1 MRLDLLAALSGAMIA
16 VQARVN
22 GELSHQLNNGLQAA
36 FVSFGSGLLI
46 ILLITPFSSQIKEG
60 IVNLRAAVKNKEIA
74 RWKLLAG
81 ALGGSFVAIQTQIV
95 PLIGVAIYSVASIA
109 GQTAMSL
116 IVDRIGLTGG
126 GKKLISPRRV
136 LAAVLTVIA
145 VLVSV
150 WDRIDANNLSMFA
163 VTAGGIA
170 GAIVGVQRALNGQ
183 INEYSHQSFTT
194 SLLNFITGTSFLM
207 ILIAI
212 GLVIGR
218 NELSP
223 LPSNPWWIYTGGV
236 IGVIYIAFTST
247 IVQHLG
253 VLTFTLFS
261 VGGQLVGS
269 LVIDLVSPTKGV
281 SVSAYLVTG
290 IFMTYAGVI
299 GVIYIAFI
307 STIVQHL
314 GVLTFTLFSVGGQ
327 LISSLIIDFVSPTNG
342 VRVSYYLITG
352 IAMTYLGVIA
362 GGVGSSRVKKP
373 QKQ

>member
-16 VQARVN
+16 LQARAN
-22 GELSHQLNNGLQAA
+22 GELSHRLNNGLQAA
-36 FVSFGSGLLI
+36 LVSFGSGLLI
-46 ILLITPFSSQIKEG
+46 IFVITLFNSKIKEG
-60 IVNLRAAVKNKEIA
+60 IRNLRTAVANKEIA
-74 RWKLLAG
+74 RWKLFAG

-116 IVDRIGLTGG
+116 VVDRIGLTGG

-136 LAAVLTVIA
+136 LAAFLTVIA

-163 VTAGGIA
+163 VTAGCIA

-194 SLLNFITGTSFLM
+194 SLLNFMTGTTFLL
-207 ILIAI
+207 ILIAA
-212 GLVIGR
+212 GLILGR

-223 LPSNPWWIYTGGV
+223 LPSGPWWIYTGGV

-269 LVIDLVSPTKGV
+269 LIIDLVSPTKGV

-290 IFMTYAGVI
+290 IVMTYA
-299 GVIYIAFI
+299 
-307 STIVQHL
+307 
-314 GVLTFTLFSVGGQ
+314 
-327 LISSLIIDFVSPTNG
+327 
-342 VRVSYYLITG
+342 
-352 IAMTYLGVIA
+352 GVIA

-373 QKQ
+373 QRQ

>member
-16 VQARVN
+16 LQARAN
-22 GELSHQLNNGLQAA
+22 GELSHRLNNGLQAA
-36 FVSFGSGLLI
+36 LVSFGSGLLI
-46 ILLITPFSSQIKEG
+46 IFVITLFNSTIKEG
-60 IVNLRAAVKNKEIA
+60 IRNLRAAVTNKEIA

-116 IVDRIGLTGG
+116 VVDRIGLTGG

-136 LAAVLTVIA
+136 LAAFLTVLA

-170 GAIVGVQRALNGQ
+170 GAIVGIQRALNGQ
-183 INEYSHQSFTT
+183 INEHSHQSFTT
-194 SLLNFITGTSFLM
+194 SLLNFITGTSFLL
-207 ILIAI
+207 ILIVA
-212 GLVIGR
+212 GLILGR

-223 LPSNPWWIYTGGV
+223 LPNGPWWIYTGGV

-269 LVIDLVSPTKGV
+269 LIIDLVSPTDGV
-281 SVSAYLVTG
+281 SVSTYLVTG
-290 IFMTYAGVI
+290 IIMTYA
-299 GVIYIAFI
+299 
-307 STIVQHL
+307 
-314 GVLTFTLFSVGGQ
+314 
-327 LISSLIIDFVSPTNG
+327 
-342 VRVSYYLITG
+342 
-352 IAMTYLGVIA
+352 GVIA

>member
-16 VQARVN
+16 LQARAN
-22 GELSHQLNNGLQAA
+22 GELSHRLNNGLQAA
-36 FVSFGSGLLI
+36 LVSFSSGLLI
-46 ILLITPFSSQIKEG
+46 IFVITLFNSKIKEG
-60 IVNLRAAVKNKEIA
+60 VRNLRISIANKEIA
-74 RWKLLAG
+74 RWKLFAG

-150 WDRIDANNLSMFA
+150 WDRIDANDLSMVA
-163 VTAGGIA
+163 VTAGVIA

-194 SLLNFITGTSFLM
+194 SLLNFATGTAFLSL
-207 ILIAI
+207 LIVV
-212 GLVIGR
+212 GLIVGR
-218 NELSP
+218 TELSP
-223 LPSNPWWIYTGGV
+223 LPSGPWWIYTGGV

-269 LVIDLVSPTKGV
+269 LVIDVVSPTKGV

-290 IFMTYAGVI
+290 IVMTYA
-299 GVIYIAFI
+299 
-307 STIVQHL
+307 
-314 GVLTFTLFSVGGQ
+314 
-327 LISSLIIDFVSPTNG
+327 
-342 VRVSYYLITG
+342 
-352 IAMTYLGVIA
+352 GVIA

-373 QKQ
+373 QRL

>member
-16 VQARVN
+16 LQARAN
-22 GELSHQLNNGLQAA
+22 GELSHRLNNGLQAA
-36 FVSFGSGLLI
+36 LVSFSSGLLI
-46 ILLITPFSSQIKEG
+46 IFVITLFNSQIKDG
-60 IVNLRAAVKNKEIA
+60 IKNLRTAVSNKEIA
-74 RWKLLAG
+74 RWKLFAG

-136 LAAVLTVIA
+136 LAAVLTVLA

-150 WDRIDANNLSMFA
+150 WDRIDADNLSMVA

-183 INEYSHQSFTT
+183 INEHSHQSFTT
-194 SLLNFITGTSFLM
+194 SLLNFATGTTFLL
-207 ILIAI
+207 ILISA
-212 GLVIGR
+212 GLILGR

-223 LPSNPWWIYTGGV
+223 LPSGPWWIYTGGV

-269 LVIDLVSPTKGV
+269 LIIDLVSPTKGV

-290 IFMTYAGVI
+290 IVMTYA
-299 GVIYIAFI
+299 
-307 STIVQHL
+307 
-314 GVLTFTLFSVGGQ
+314 
-327 LISSLIIDFVSPTNG
+327 
-342 VRVSYYLITG
+342 
-352 IAMTYLGVIA
+352 GVIA

-373 QKQ
+373 QRL

>member
-16 VQARVN
+16 LQARAN
-22 GELSHQLNNGLQAA
+22 GELSHRLDNGLQAA
-36 FVSFGSGLLI
+36 LVSFGSGLI
-46 ILLITPFSSQIKEG
+46 IIFVITLFNTKIKEG
-60 IVNLRAAVKNKEIA
+60 IKKLRQSVANKQIA
-74 RWKLLAG
+74 PWKLFAG

-136 LAAVLTVIA
+136 LAAFLTVLA

-150 WDRIDANNLSMFA
+150 WDRIDANNLSMLA

-170 GAIVGVQRALNGQ
+170 GAVVGVQRALNGQ
-183 INEYSHQSFTT
+183 INEHSQQSFTT
-194 SLLNFITGTSFLM
+194 SLLNFMTGTAFL
-207 ILIAI
+207 LV
-212 GLVIGR
+212 LVIIGILLGR

-223 LPSNPWWIYTGGV
+223 LPSGPWWIYTGGV

-269 LVIDLVSPTKGV
+269 LIIDLVSPTDGV

-290 IFMTYAGVI
+290 IVMTYAGV
-299 GVIYIAFI
+299 V
-307 STIVQHL
+307 
-314 GVLTFTLFSVGGQ
+314 
-327 LISSLIIDFVSPTNG
+327 
-342 VRVSYYLITG
+342 
-352 IAMTYLGVIA
+352 A
-362 GGVGSSRVKKP
+362 GGVGNQRVRK
-373 QKQ
+373 

>member
-16 VQARVN
+16 LQARAN
-22 GELSHQLNNGLQAA
+22 GELSHRLNNGLQAA
-36 FVSFGSGLLI
+36 LVSFGSGLLI
-46 ILLITPFSSQIKEG
+46 IFVITLFNSTIKEG
-60 IVNLRAAVKNKEIA
+60 IKNLRKAVANKEIA

-116 IVDRIGLTGG
+116 VVDRVGLTGG

-136 LAAVLTVIA
+136 LAAVLTVLA

-170 GAIVGVQRALNGQ
+170 GAIVGIQRALNGQ

-194 SLLNFITGTSFLM
+194 SLLNFITGTSFLL
-207 ILIAI
+207 ILIVA
-212 GLVIGR
+212 GLILGR

-223 LPSNPWWIYTGGV
+223 LPSGPWWIYTGGV

-269 LVIDLVSPTKGV
+269 LIIDLVSPTDGV
-281 SVSAYLVTG
+281 SVSAYLITG
-290 IFMTYAGVI
+290 IVMTYA
-299 GVIYIAFI
+299 
-307 STIVQHL
+307 
-314 GVLTFTLFSVGGQ
+314 
-327 LISSLIIDFVSPTNG
+327 
-342 VRVSYYLITG
+342 
-352 IAMTYLGVIA
+352 GVIA

-373 QKQ
+373 QKL

>member
-16 VQARVN
+16 LQARAN
-22 GELSHQLNNGLQAA
+22 GELSHRLNNGLQAA
-36 FVSFGSGLLI
+36 LVSFGSGLLI
-46 ILLITPFSSQIKEG
+46 IFVITLFNSKIKEG
-60 IVNLRAAVKNKEIA
+60 IKNLRSSVANKEIA
-74 RWKLLAG
+74 RWKLFAG

-136 LAAVLTVIA
+136 LAAFLTVLA

-150 WDRIDANNLSMFA
+150 WDRIDANNLSIFA
-163 VTAGGIA
+163 VTAGGVA

-183 INEYSHQSFTT
+183 INEYSQQSFTT
-194 SLLNFITGTSFLM
+194 SLLNFITGTSFLV
-207 ILIAI
+207 ILIIAGI
-212 GLVIGR
+212 LLGK

-223 LPSNPWWIYTGGV
+223 LPSGPWWIYTGGV

-269 LVIDLVSPTKGV
+269 LIIDLVSPTKGV

-290 IFMTYAGVI
+290 IVMTYAGV
-299 GVIYIAFI
+299 V
-307 STIVQHL
+307 
-314 GVLTFTLFSVGGQ
+314 
-327 LISSLIIDFVSPTNG
+327 
-342 VRVSYYLITG
+342 
-352 IAMTYLGVIA
+352 A
-362 GGVGSSRVKKP
+362 GGVGNQRVRK
-373 QKQ
+373 